1 MMRGIVDDIK
11 EKISISQMKM
21 IDDKKYIKNLNEE
34 CEMER
39 INRMNKTKEMLNS
52 IEFNFKQKNI
62 ELTKAILHS

>member
-1 MMRGIVDDIK
+1 
-11 EKISISQMKM
+11 M